1 MGTLLAPDLTRMSRM
16 TGSFLTTGK
25 VKLARTDAMES
36 MMAEDYSDFIHLKLC
51 DNQRNHRPHDW
62 FDYGQ
67 KYRCVGF
74 TKVWEEQMP
83 SRIIRKACDLRVAH
97 TLHIWEVPFL
107 DGHVRYFCP
116 GITTTDQ
123 EIVDFLTSFYGKNF

>member
-1 MGTLLAPDLTRMSRM
+1 M
-16 TGSFLTTGK
+16 T
-25 VKLARTDAMES
+25 
-36 MMAEDYSDFIHLKLC
+36 EDYSDLINLKLC

-62 FDYGQ
+62 FDYDQ

-74 TKVWEEQMP
+74 TKVWGEQMP
-83 SRIIRKACDLRVAH
+83 SRIIRKACDLGVAH